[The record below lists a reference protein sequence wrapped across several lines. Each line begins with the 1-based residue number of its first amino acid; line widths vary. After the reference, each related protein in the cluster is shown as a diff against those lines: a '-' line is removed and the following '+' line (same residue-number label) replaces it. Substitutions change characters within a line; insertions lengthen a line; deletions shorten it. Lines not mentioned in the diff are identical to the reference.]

1 MELRSHIDKAS
12 VLAEAL
18 PYIQAFRGKT
28 VVVKYGGSTLAPEG
42 GADTVVNALLE
53 AVGSK
58 GTLLMP
64 SFNHR
69 AAQVYNRM
77 ATPTTNGAIPDAF
90 WRHPGAVRS
99 EHPTHAVA
107 ALGPRAER
115 YCASHLEAG
124 IWEADSPI
132 GQLVHGGGWILGRP
146 HMSDLGNED
155 MAKRHGLA
163 VLSVDYRLAPEHP
176 YPAGPDDCEAAAAWL
191 LEHGPERWG
200 TDKMFIGGESAGGHL
215 AAATLLRVRDRLG
228 AIDRVLGANLVFGW
242 YDLRGTPSIFGNGGH
257 PDMLNP
263 PGLQFMIESFTPGM
277 SDAERRDPDVSPLF
291 ADLSGLPSC
300 LVSVGTFDHL
310 LDDSLFFATRLAAA
324 ESPVELAVYPDSPH
338 GFMALPSEMAK
349 THATRLNSW
358 ISSLLP

>member
-1 MELRSHIDKAS
+1 MRLWNDTIDGYRP
-12 VLAEAL
+12 EA
-18 PYIQAFRGKT
+18 Q
-28 VVVKYGGSTLAPEG
+28 
-42 GADTVVNALLE
+42 ALLE
-53 AVGSK
+53 Y
-58 GTLLMP
+58 LP
-64 SFNHR
+64 STGDAEADLPDDPVAR
-69 AAQVYNRM
+69 AQILRENMM
-77 ATPTTNGAIPDAF
+77 AFEPEPS
-90 WRHPGAVRS
+90 PM
-99 EHPTHAVA
+99 AVA
-107 ALGPRAER
+107 STIPGP
-115 YCASHLEAG
+115 AG
-124 IWEADSPI
+124 EIPVRMFMPDEPKAMFLHI
-132 GQLVHGGGWILGRP
+132 HGGGWILGRP

-191 LEHGPERWG
+191 LEHGPKRWG

-358 ISSLLP
+358 IASLMP

>member
-1 MELRSHIDKAS
+1 MKLWDDTIDGYRP
-12 VLAEAL
+12 EA
-18 PYIQAFRGKT
+18 
-28 VVVKYGGSTLAPEG
+28 
-42 GADTVVNALLE
+42 NALLE
-53 AVGSK
+53 H
-58 GTLLMP
+58 LP
-64 SFNHR
+64 S
-69 AAQVYNRM
+69 
-77 ATPTTNGAIPDAF
+77 TGDA
-90 WRHPGAVRS
+90 
-99 EHPTHAVA
+99 
-107 ALGPRAER
+107 
-115 YCASHLEAG
+115 
-124 IWEADSPI
+124 EADLPDDPVARAQILRENMLAFEPEPSPMAVESTI
-132 GQLVHGGGWILGRP
+132 PGPAGDIPVRLFVPDQPKAMFLHIHGGGWILGRP

-155 MAKRHGLA
+155 MANRHGLA

-358 ISSLLP
+358 IASLLP

>member
-1 MELRSHIDKAS
+1 MRLWNDTIDGYRP
-12 VLAEAL
+12 EA
-18 PYIQAFRGKT
+18 Q
-28 VVVKYGGSTLAPEG
+28 
-42 GADTVVNALLE
+42 ALLE
-53 AVGSK
+53 YLPSTGSDDPDLPDDPVARAQILRDNMTTMEPEPSPMAVES
-58 GTLLMP
+58 T
-64 SFNHR
+64 
-69 AAQVYNRM
+69 
-77 ATPTTNGAIPDAF
+77 IPGPAGDI
-90 WRHPGAVRS
+90 PVRLFVPD
-99 EHPTHAVA
+99 E
-107 ALGPRAER
+107 PRAMFL
-115 YCASHLEAG
+115 H
-124 IWEADSPI
+124 I
-132 GQLVHGGGWILGRP
+132 HGGGWILGRP
-146 HMSDLGNED
+146 QMSDLGNQHL
-155 MAKRHGLA
+155 AKAHGLA

-176 YPAGPDDCEAAAAWL
+176 YPAGPDDCQAAAAWL

-300 LVSVGTFDHL
+300 LVSVGTYDHL
-310 LDDSLFFATRLAAA
+310 LDDSLFLATRLAAA

-349 THATRLNSW
+349 THATRLDTW
-358 ISSLLP
+358 IASLLP

>member
-1 MELRSHIDKAS
+1 MRLWNDTIDGYRP
-12 VLAEAL
+12 EAL
-18 PYIQAFRGKT
+18 
-28 VVVKYGGSTLAPEG
+28 
-42 GADTVVNALLE
+42 ALLE
-53 AVGSK
+53 HLHYTGNDDADLPDEPVARTQIMRQNMMAFEPEPSTMAVES
-58 GTLLMP
+58 T
-64 SFNHR
+64 
-69 AAQVYNRM
+69 
-77 ATPTTNGAIPDAF
+77 IPGPAGDI
-90 WRHPGAVRS
+90 PVRLFVPY
-99 EHPTHAVA
+99 EPKAMFLH
-107 ALGPRAER
+107 
-115 YCASHLEAG
+115 
-124 IWEADSPI
+124 I
-132 GQLVHGGGWILGRP
+132 HGGGWILGRP
-146 HMSDLGNED
+146 HMSDPGNED

-191 LEHGPERWG
+191 LDNGPKQWG

-257 PDMLNP
+257 PDMLSP

-291 ADLSGLPSC
+291 ADLSGLPPC
-300 LVSVGTFDHL
+300 LVSVGTYDHL

-338 GFMALPSEMAK
+338 GFMALPSEMTK
-349 THATRLNSW
+349 THATRLNTW
-358 ISSLLP
+358 IASQMP

>member
-1 MELRSHIDKAS
+1 MRLWNDTIDGYRP
-12 VLAEAL
+12 EA
-18 PYIQAFRGKT
+18 Q
-28 VVVKYGGSTLAPEG
+28 
-42 GADTVVNALLE
+42 ALLE
-53 AVGSK
+53 Y
-58 GTLLMP
+58 LP
-64 SFNHR
+64 S
-69 AAQVYNRM
+69 
-77 ATPTTNGAIPDAF
+77 TGDA
-90 WRHPGAVRS
+90 
-99 EHPTHAVA
+99 
-107 ALGPRAER
+107 
-115 YCASHLEAG
+115 
-124 IWEADSPI
+124 EADLPDDPVARAQILRENMLAFEPEPSPMAVESTI
-132 GQLVHGGGWILGRP
+132 PGLAGEIPVRMFVPDEPKAMFLHIHGGGWILGRP

-300 LVSVGTFDHL
+300 LVSVGTYDHL
-310 LDDSLFFATRLAAA
+310 LDDSLFLATRLAAA

-349 THATRLNSW
+349 THATRLNTW
-358 ISSLLP
+358 IASLMP

>member
-1 MELRSHIDKAS
+1 MRLWNDTIDGYRP
-12 VLAEAL
+12 EA
-18 PYIQAFRGKT
+18 Q
-28 VVVKYGGSTLAPEG
+28 
-42 GADTVVNALLE
+42 ALLE
-53 AVGSK
+53 Y
-58 GTLLMP
+58 LP
-64 SFNHR
+64 S
-69 AAQVYNRM
+69 
-77 ATPTTNGAIPDAF
+77 TGDA
-90 WRHPGAVRS
+90 
-99 EHPTHAVA
+99 
-107 ALGPRAER
+107 
-115 YCASHLEAG
+115 
-124 IWEADSPI
+124 EADLPDDPVARAQILRENMLAFEPEPSPMAI
-132 GQLVHGGGWILGRP
+132 ESTIPGPAGDVPVRLFVPDEPKAMFLHIHGGGWILGRP

-349 THATRLNSW
+349 THAIRLNSW